1 MLTKLRGPALENTKG
16 GHCEFMSIC
25 LRRVV
30 LSPVKQVARI
40 RLSLFSNM
48 SMKAVKILDYGD
60 SSNLSY
66 EDAPIPEPGKGE
78 VMILAIIN
86 LSDIT
91 DFGKSL
97 CHSLHRHAVI
107 LAE

>member
-1 MLTKLRGPALENTKG
+1 MLDQFDCNGQDRVTEKSHAMFAQTDEAAPVEESKG
-16 GHCEFMSIC
+16 GHCESMSIC
-25 LRRVV
+25 LRRV
-30 LSPVKQVARI
+30 LSPVKQVTRL

-78 VMILAIIN
+78 VIILSSCI
-86 LSDIT
+86 
-91 DFGKSL
+91 
-97 CHSLHRHAVI
+97 
-107 LAE
+107 

>member
-1 MLTKLRGPALENTKG
+1 
-16 GHCEFMSIC
+16 MSIC
-25 LRRVV
+25 LRRFF
-30 LSPVKQVARI
+30 LSPVKQVARL

-78 VMILAIIN
+78 VIIHSYIL
-86 LSDIT
+86 DIT
-91 DFGKSL
+91 DG
-97 CHSLHRHAVI
+97 H
-107 LAE
+107 

>member
-1 MLTKLRGPALENTKG
+1 
-16 GHCEFMSIC
+16 MSIC

-78 VMILAIIN
+78 VIILI
-86 LSDIT
+86 
-91 DFGKSL
+91 SL
-97 CHSLHRHAVI
+97 ILGSHCVI
-107 LAE
+107 PFIGTP

>member
-1 MLTKLRGPALENTKG
+1 
-16 GHCEFMSIC
+16 MSIC

-40 RLSLFSNM
+40 RLSLLSNM

-60 SSNLSY
+60 SNNLSY

-78 VMILAIIN
+78 VI
-86 LSDIT
+86 
-91 DFGKSL
+91 
-97 CHSLHRHAVI
+97 
-107 LAE
+107 

>member
-1 MLTKLRGPALENTKG
+1 
-16 GHCEFMSIC
+16 MSIC

-30 LSPVKQVARI
+30 LSPVKQVARL
-40 RLSLFSNM
+40 RLSLFANM

-78 VMILAIIN
+78 VNKFWEVTL
-86 LSDIT
+86 LSLYRDT
-91 DFGKSL
+91 V
-97 CHSLHRHAVI
+97 R
-107 LAE
+107 LAEGR

>member
-1 MLTKLRGPALENTKG
+1 
-16 GHCEFMSIC
+16 MSIC
-25 LRRVV
+25 LRRVF
-30 LSPVKQVARI
+30 LSPVNQAARL

-78 VMILAIIN
+78 VIIHSYIL
-86 LSDIT
+86 DVT
-91 DFGKSL
+91 DGHWFWKSL
-97 CHSLHRHAVI
+97 CYSI
-107 LAE
+107 P